1 MLVEERS
8 KVKWLWEQLATTVDE
23 SKQRMEEFQ
32 RAKYQLVKQ
41 IESKMER
48 CNELERALHKYTI
61 NEWNQG
67 VPSMQRIVEENIS
80 MK

>member
-1 MLVEERS
+1 M
-8 KVKWLWEQLATTVDE
+8 KWLWEQLATTVDE

-41 IESKMER
+41 IESKMVR
-48 CNELERALHKYTI
+48 CNVLERALHKYSI

>member
-1 MLVEERS
+1 M
-8 KVKWLWEQLATTVDE
+8 KWLWEQLATTVDE

-48 CNELERALHKYTI
+48 CNELERALHKHSI